1 MATDA
6 VPPAHPPAHGSPS
19 SRGSAGAAPAQDGG
33 GGGTSTAA
41 RGDGGLCGIGEAAS
55 RLGVSERA
63 LRYYQ
68 QIGLLTPS
76 ARTAGGLRRYSLGDL
91 ERVGRIRELQDLL
104 GFNLD
109 EIRSVLA
116 TEDRRQ
122 HLRAEYQQ
130 PETSPTRRR
139 ELIEEGLALQ
149 DDLLRQ
155 VEAKLARLE
164 RFRSDLAATAARFR
178 VLLESGTETA
188 AAEVGRPE
196 ASAPAAGGGPR

>member
-1 MATDA
+1 MTTERTVASDA
-6 VPPAHPPAHGSPS
+6 VTAGRPPGHGSPGNS
-19 SRGSAGAAPAQDGG
+19 APAGG
-33 GGGTSTAA
+33 APDRESGAGGTSQAPG
-41 RGDGGLCGIGEAAS
+41 GDGVLCGIGEAAS

-76 ARTAGGLRRYSLGDL
+76 ARTAGGLRRYSPGDL

-122 HLRAEYQQ
+122 HLRAEYQR
-130 PETSPTRRR
+130 PETSPARRR
-139 ELIEEGLALQ
+139 ELIAEGLALQ

-164 RFRSDLAATAARFR
+164 RFRADLAATAARFR
-178 VLLESGTETA
+178 ALLETGE
-188 AAEVGRPE
+188 
-196 ASAPAAGGGPR
+196 